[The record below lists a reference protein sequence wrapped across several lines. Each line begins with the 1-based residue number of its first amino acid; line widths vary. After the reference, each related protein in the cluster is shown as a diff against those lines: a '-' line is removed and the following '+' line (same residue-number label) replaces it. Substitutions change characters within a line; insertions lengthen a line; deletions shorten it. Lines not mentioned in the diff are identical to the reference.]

1 MLGVINAQ
9 QAPTALHSVGRATNT
24 LQAQADRHARNLVQ
38 LARRRHQAPRVGVP
52 QNKNKNGMRQESFA
66 VSLSSSRTLSALLAS
81 GQCVVMQTRIATN
94 PRRANNKGLTRR
106 MRRATPAQVMRTAR
120 SSSPRSTCA
129 ALPQAMASLATSGA
143 TGGMALESAGVAK
156 KMRSGTSALETKT
169 HIDNSAENNACL
181 LDYTGCLGFRAANR
195 SVFERLLTRAFQ
207 RWPGTRRAASP
218 ALMGNACSRMDHSYL
233 LASNPCSMACLGCC
247 KALRAA
253 VGAMRADRPPTK
265 LPAAPA
271 CPPVFS
277 EKRSVHLLRASCL
290 RATIALTP
298 YTQVQPLFT
307 AGWQISNKCRVGRRA
322 LKREDGP

>member
-66 VSLSSSRTLSALLAS
+66 VSLSSSRTLSALLGKNLAS
-81 GQCVVMQTRIATN
+81 VQCVVMQTRIATN

-106 MRRATPAQVMRTAR
+106 MRRAAPAHAMRTAR

-195 SVFERLLTRAFQ
+195 SVFERRLTRA
-207 RWPGTRRAASP
+207 
-218 ALMGNACSRMDHSYL
+218 
-233 LASNPCSMACLGCC
+233 LAGQ
-247 KALRAA
+247 LRPRSWEMHAR
-253 VGAMRADRPPTK
+253 GWIILTCWHRT
-265 LPAAPA
+265 PAAW
-271 CPPVFS
+271 
-277 EKRSVHLLRASCL
+277 RAWDAARPS
-290 RATIALTP
+290 ALP
-298 YTQVQPLFT
+298 
-307 AGWQISNKCRVGRRA
+307 
-322 LKREDGP
+322 